1 MTEPLFTLRELAQQ
15 LNLPESTVRFY
26 RNSFAAFLP
35 AVGDGRRRRYSP
47 EALGLFRFIAE
58 SFARNQRRE
67 DIVAVLSEMTG
78 IDASEAS
85 VLPPLTERPAVR
97 PAQVP
102 AVARRPAPPT
112 ASDETMATLL
122 DGERDRREVM
132 WQIAREIVRLGEAVE
147 RQHLILEGMAR
158 RLDQQAGHLLP
169 APGEVPV
176 RAPAREETSPGET
189 SQALAAEL
197 GRLREELKQERELVE
212 RLRRAKLQIE
222 RRASEA
228 ESRSA
233 GD

>member
-35 AVGDGRRRRYSP
+35 AVGDGRRRRYSV
-47 EALGLFRFIAE
+47 ESLGLLRFIAD
-58 SFARNQRRE
+58 SFAHNRRRE

-78 IDASEAS
+78 IDPAEAAAAPEP
-85 VLPPLTERPAVR
+85 LAPPIRAV
-97 PAQVP
+97 AVP
-102 AVARRPAPPT
+102 AVSRRPAAPA
-112 ASDETMATLL
+112 ASDELVSTLL

-147 RQHLILEGMAR
+147 RQHLILESMAR

-169 APGEVPV
+169 SASPAPVASPAAE
-176 RAPAREETSPGET
+176 APTADT
-189 SQALAAEL
+189 SQALATEL
-197 GRLREELKQERELVE
+197 ERLREELKQERELVE
-212 RLRRAKLQIE
+212 RLRRAKLQFE
-222 RRASEA
+222 LRATEA

-233 GD
+233 GG